1 MNQQSFK
8 SMLALVAGLLLASCS
23 SFDATVAS
31 LSIGGEYQVLTY
43 TDFPDV
49 PEFGDATIYYP
60 LETPGTVGGV
70 AIAPGFTERQSHI
83 EWWGPRLASHGFAVL
98 VLDTNERRAM
108 PDARGDALLA
118 AVEVLRRESAREGS
132 PLFGRVATDKMA
144 IMGHSM
150 GGGGA
155 LLAAN
160 EHSDQIQAAIPF
172 TPWEPQAVFQ
182 DITVPTLVLAG
193 SVDRLAK
200 VDNHAWRHY
209 QSIPESTPKAYLEV
223 GGGNHYIADTERGTD
238 LETIGRYG
246 IAWLKLYLDGD
257 VRYERFIYGDLAA
270 PDSDKFSRFVT
281 SP

>member
-1 MNQQSFK
+1 MNQQSSK
-8 SMLALVAGLLLASCS
+8 GMLALVAGLLLASCS

-60 LETPGTVGGV
+60 LETPGTVAGV

-118 AVEVLRRESAREGS
+118 AVEVLRRESAREES

-160 EHSDQIQAAIPF
+160 EHSGQIQAVIPF

-193 SVDRLAK
+193 SVDRIAR